1 MDSKL
6 ALSAE
11 IATYRRLL
19 QAEENRSREATE
31 GSLEVTPSAPSAPAP
46 GKGPAPSPPKG
57 QPVAPKAAP
66 VK

>member
-11 IATYRRLL
+11 ISTYRRLL
-19 QAEENRSREATE
+19 QAEENRSRETVE
-31 GSLEVTPSAPSAPAP
+31 GTIAPAP
-46 GKGPAPSPPKG
+46 APAKGPAPQPPSKAE
-57 QPVAPKAAP
+57 PVAPKAAP

>member
-19 QAEENRSREATE
+19 MAEENRSREGMEDAAAPAAY
-31 GSLEVTPSAPSAPAP
+31 VTPAASAS
-46 GKGPAPSPPKG
+46 GKGPAPAPPKG
-57 QPVAPKAAP
+57 QPVAPTK
-66 VK
+66 

>member
-19 QAEENRSREATE
+19 MAEENRSREGIEGAAT
-31 GSLEVTPSAPSAPAP
+31 PAAAAPAAP
-46 GKGPAPSPPKG
+46 ASGKGPAPAPPKG
-57 QPVAPKAAP
+57 EPIAPTR
-66 VK
+66 